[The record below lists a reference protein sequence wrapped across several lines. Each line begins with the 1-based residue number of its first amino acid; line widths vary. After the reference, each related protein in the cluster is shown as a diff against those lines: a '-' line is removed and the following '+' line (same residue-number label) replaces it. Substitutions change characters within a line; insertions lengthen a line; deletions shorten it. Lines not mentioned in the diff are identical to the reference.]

1 MKILVAS
8 FGKHAA
14 NEFQSLLA
22 APRVS
27 RDWVPDQEVLFS
39 FLREGSGHGV
49 CRAVAGSGK
58 SSTLREGLLR
68 LNASQ
73 VDVKTLHA
81 LGYAACPKGVRG
93 DSSQE
98 FWQAGASIIACLDKA
113 AEDVR
118 FWAAKPDPVRR
129 ERPSLVANA
138 AAANLVATAASWMKN
153 TQPLFSC
160 DEEGM
165 KAFVAAV
172 WQAVGQ
178 RQAQIP
184 ERDEEACVRWL
195 AGCAMHSCM
204 ASEKAARS
212 GKAKKISFE
221 DMIWL
226 PVRLAAKPR
235 QTYDLVLIDE
245 AQDMCATQ
253 IKLAQMH
260 LASGG
265 RLIAVGDEKQAMF
278 GFRGADSTSISR
290 LQEELNATE
299 LRLGLSFRCPL
310 RVAEAAVRYNPEF
323 RAFEG
328 NAQGEVFEG
337 FDPAEARKIA
347 GPGDFVLC
355 RLNAPLVRE
364 CLGML
369 KEGKPA
375 FIRGKDLLA
384 DLTSLVKELA
394 KSEFAGIPEVL
405 ERLNAWKQSGEAVL
419 QARKMSPDN
428 KEKALSLLED
438 KFGILEAVAEVSSCA
453 GDMIERLQVLFTE
466 RKGAVILGTIHG
478 AKGLE
483 ATNVFILAEKFF
495 KEGAEEDNIRYV
507 ALTRSKAR
515 LYLVGFSL
523 PQAGQEEGGTPLAC
537 IAGQEEE
544 EEGGPA
550 PVPCSAWLPKAKVSA

>member
-14 NEFQSLLA
+14 TEFSNLLA
-22 APRVS
+22 EVRVS
-27 RDWVPDQEVLFS
+27 RTWTEDQNALFS
-39 FLREGSGHGV
+39 FLANGTGHGV

-68 LNASQ
+68 LQAQ
-73 VDVKTLHA
+73 AVDVKTLHA

-98 FWQAGASIIACLDKA
+98 FWQASSSILACLPKA
-113 AEDVR
+113 AADVQ
-118 FWAAKPDPVRR
+118 FWATRDGKAAP
-129 ERPSLVANA
+129 
-138 AAANLVATAASWMKN
+138 AAANLVATAASWIKN
-153 TQPLFSC
+153 TNPLFVC

-172 WQAVGQ
+172 WAAVGQ

-226 PVRLAAKPR
+226 PVRLNAKPR

-260 LASGG
+260 LAPGG
-265 RLIAVGDEKQAMF
+265 RLVAVGDEKQAMF

-323 RAFEG
+323 KAFEG
-328 NAQGEVFEG
+328 NARGEVFEN
-337 FDPAEARKIA
+337 FSPEEARKIA

-405 ERLNAWKQSGEAVL
+405 ERLNAWKASGEAVL
-419 QARKMSPDN
+419 NGRKMSPDN

-453 GDMIERLQVLFTE
+453 GDMISRLQILFTE

-495 KEGAEEDNIRYV
+495 KEGSEEDNIRYV

-523 PQAGQEEGGTPLAC
+523 PQGQDEGGTPLVC
-537 IAGQEEE
+537 SAGQEED
-544 EEGGPA
+544 EEGEEPA
-550 PVPCSAWLPKAKVSA
+550 PVPCSAWLPKAKVPA